1 MDWNGQFAIM
11 TSQLRCSD
19 LNTKETV
26 RSVPVRRKMILSRK
40 RRSRGLMWICVFPE
54 SDQAGMGTTARK
66 RENRKGD
73 EGKSHQR

>member
-1 MDWNGQFAIM
+1 
-11 TSQLRCSD
+11 
-19 LNTKETV
+19 
-26 RSVPVRRKMILSRK
+26 MILSRK
-40 RRSRGLMWICVFPE
+40 RRSRGLMWICIFPE